1 MNMLFI
7 KTGYAATPKA
17 KDVISNSIVL
27 KCMADY
33 LNGKLL
39 VEQLI
44 FTHCHQYDFFFNSSS
59 HPSAPKLLDPACT
72 LCSLYYN
79 FLS

>member
-7 KTGYAATPKA
+7 KTAYAATPKA

-33 LNGKLL
+33 FRRTVSRTINIYTL
-39 VEQLI
+39 
-44 FTHCHQYDFFFNSSS
+44 SSV
-59 HPSAPKLLDPACT
+59 
-72 LCSLYYN
+72 
-79 FLS
+79 

>member
-27 KCMADY
+27 EW
-33 LNGKLL
+33 NGKQL
-39 VEQLI
+39 VEQSI
-44 FTHCHQYDFFFNSSS
+44 FTHCHQYNFFFNNSS

-72 LCSLYYN
+72 LYSL
-79 FLS
+79 

>member
-27 KCMADY
+27 ECIA
-33 LNGKLL
+33 NGKQL

-44 FTHCHQYDFFFNSSS
+44 FTHCHQYNFYFNNSS

-72 LCSLYYN
+72 LCSL
-79 FLS
+79 